1 MMKKRIAI
9 DMDEVMAD
17 FNKKH
22 LTLFNADYGEQL
34 TIEDLH
40 GKKLRELRPKLENEI
55 RSYMKDPTYFRDLD
69 IMQDSQEVIKE
80 LSESYEVY
88 IATAAMH
95 FPTSFTAKYEWLQ
108 EHFPFLD
115 DQHFV
120 FCGDKSVIKA
130 DYLIDDNLWQLE
142 RFTGE
147 GILYTAPHNIH
158 ATGYTRVNNW
168 QDVRA
173 YFLEK

>member
-1 MMKKRIAI
+1 MKRIAI

-17 FNKKH
+17 FTKKFIS
-22 LTLFNADYGEQL
+22 LYNTDYQEAITL
-34 TIEDLH
+34 EDLH
-40 GKKLRELRPKLENEI
+40 GKKLRELRPERAEALRN
-55 RSYMKDPTYFRDLD
+55 YLVDPGYFRDLEVMPD
-69 IMQDSQEVIKE
+69 AQAVIKE
-80 LSESYEVY
+80 LSGKYEVY

-95 FPTSFTAKYEWLQ
+95 FPSSFTAKYEWLQ

-130 DYLIDDNLWQLE
+130 DYLIDDNVYQLE

-147 GILYTAPHNIH
+147 GILYTAPHNVH
-158 ATGYTRVNNW
+158 TTEYTRVNNW
-168 QDVRA
+168 QDVRS
-173 YFLEK
+173 YFLD

>member
-1 MMKKRIAI
+1 MKRIAI

-17 FNKKH
+17 FTKKH
-22 LTLFNADYGEQL
+22 LALFNADYNEAITL
-34 TIEDLH
+34 EDLQ
-40 GKKLRELRPKLENEI
+40 GKKLRDLRPHLVDEI
-55 RSYMKDPTYFRDLD
+55 REYLKDPTYFRDLD
-69 IMQDSQEVIKE
+69 VMKDAQEVIKE
-80 LSESYEVY
+80 LSESFEIY

-95 FPTSFTAKYEWLQ
+95 FPSSFTAKYEWLQ

-130 DYLIDDNLWQLE
+130 DYLIDDNVYQLE

-147 GILYTAPHNIH
+147 GILFTAPHNIH
-158 ATGYTRVNNW
+158 EDRFIRVNSWAN
-168 QDVRA
+168 VRD
-173 YFLEK
+173 YFLK